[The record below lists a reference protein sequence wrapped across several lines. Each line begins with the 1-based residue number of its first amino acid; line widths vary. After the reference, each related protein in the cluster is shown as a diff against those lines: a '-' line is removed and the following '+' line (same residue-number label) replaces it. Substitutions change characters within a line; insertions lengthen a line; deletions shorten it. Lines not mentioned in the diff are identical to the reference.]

1 MKRRRVTSNP
11 KREFWI
17 AMREMQRR
25 LEEIREHAERERA
38 EARERERERARLQAE
53 RDQQRERQ
61 WEKSRA
67 EADARLGR
75 AEQMF
80 TGHWGKL
87 VESLVEGDLARLLRE
102 RGVEVVVVAS
112 RVELVLDPR
121 RREIDLLAANGE
133 EVVAVEVKT
142 TMKVADV
149 RRFVELLE
157 EVRELLPI
165 ALRRM
170 RIYGG
175 MAYLRAEEEAARYA
189 ERQGLY
195 VIRAT
200 GNSASIIN
208 APGFRPRAFDPE
220 TPATDA

>member
-1 MKRRRVTSNP
+1 
-11 KREFWI
+11 
-17 AMREMQRR
+17 MRQMQRR
-25 LEEIREHAERERA
+25 LEEMRE
-38 EARERERERARLQAE
+38 QGE
-53 RDQQRERQ
+53 RDRQQAQRDRQ
-61 WEKSRA
+61 QAQRDHQQ
-67 EADARLGR
+67 ADARLRR

-87 VESLVEGDLARLLRE
+87 VESLVEGDLTRLLRE
-102 RGVEVVVVAS
+102 RGVEVAMVAS
-112 RVELVLDPR
+112 RVELALDPR

-149 RRFVELLE
+149 RRFEELLD
-157 EVRELLPI
+157 EVRELLPTVF
-165 ALRRM
+165 RRL

-189 ERQGLY
+189 ERRGLY

-220 TPATDA
+220 TRATNP

>member
-1 MKRRRVTSNP
+1 
-11 KREFWI
+11 
-17 AMREMQRR
+17 MREMQRR
-25 LEEIREHAERERA
+25 IDEVREQGERDRA
-38 EARERERERARLQAE
+38 EAQE
-53 RDQQRERQ
+53 RDRQ

-67 EADARLGR
+67 EADARLRR

-102 RGVEVVVVAS
+102 RGVEVAVVAS
-112 RVELVLDPR
+112 RVELVLDPQ

-157 EVRELLPI
+157 EVRELLPV

-189 ERQGLY
+189 ERRGLY

-220 TPATDA
+220 TPAANP

>member
-1 MKRRRVTSNP
+1 MKRRRVASSP

-17 AMREMQRR
+17 AMREMRRRFEESQRR
-25 LEEIREHAERERA
+25 
-38 EARERERERARLQAE
+38 AE
-53 RDQQRERQ
+53 RDMEDLRQRQRQ
-61 WEKSRA
+61 TDTQLRRSE
-67 EADARLGR
+67 LL
-75 AEQMF
+75 F

-102 RGVEVVVVAS
+102 RGVDVAMVAS
-112 RVELVLDPR
+112 RVELTLDPR

-133 EVVAVEVKT
+133 DIVAVEVKT

-157 EVRELLPI
+157 EVRELLPTVF
-165 ALRRM
+165 RRL

-189 ERQGLY
+189 ERRGLY

-220 TPATDA
+220 VPPTNP

>member
-1 MKRRRVTSNP
+1 MRELRRRLDES
-11 KREFWI
+11 
-17 AMREMQRR
+17 QRR
-25 LEEIREHAERERA
+25 
-38 EARERERERARLQAE
+38 AE
-53 RDQQRERQ
+53 RDMEDLRERQ
-61 WEKSRA
+61 RQT
-67 EADARLGR
+67 DAQLRRSELL
-75 AEQMF
+75 F

-102 RGVEVVVVAS
+102 RGVDVAMVAS
-112 RVELVLDPR
+112 RIELALDPR

-133 EVVAVEVKT
+133 DVVAVEVKT

-149 RRFVELLE
+149 RRFVELLDQ
-157 EVRELLPI
+157 VRELLPSSF
-165 ALRRM
+165 RRL

-175 MAYLRAEEEAARYA
+175 MAYLRAEEGAARFA

-220 TPATDA
+220 GPAATMDNGSSARRDGEA

>member
-1 MKRRRVTSNP
+1 MKRRRVASNP

-25 LEEIREHAERERA
+25 LDEMRE
-38 EARERERERARLQAE
+38 QAE
-53 RDQQRERQ
+53 RDRAEAQERDRQ

-67 EADARLGR
+67 EADARLRR

-87 VESLVEGDLARLLRE
+87 VESLVEGDLTRLLRA
-102 RGVEVVVVAS
+102 RGVEVAMVAS
-112 RVELVLDPR
+112 RVELALDPQ

-149 RRFVELLE
+149 RRFVELLD
-157 EVRELLPI
+157 EVRELLPV

-189 ERQGLY
+189 ERRGLY

-220 TPATDA
+220 TPATNP